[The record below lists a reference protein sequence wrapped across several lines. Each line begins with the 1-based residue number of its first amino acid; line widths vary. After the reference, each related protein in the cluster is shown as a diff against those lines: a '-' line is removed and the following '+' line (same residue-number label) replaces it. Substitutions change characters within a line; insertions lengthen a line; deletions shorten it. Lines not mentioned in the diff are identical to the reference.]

1 MSEAHSAILRGGRQ
15 ARSAVALRRARANVV
30 RLRRVHGRPV
40 VPRRAQASEAVRLAA
55 TQLQAEEMM
64 RAAEEAAQRRGDDAQ
79 QAIDTATEAGRA
91 QGYRDGYAT
100 GREAGR
106 ADLLEALE
114 LVRSVASDGKRLR
127 DAILGNSEAQIVRL
141 LAAAARRLVGEIAE
155 RHPDLVLRA
164 AHEALQQA
172 GNQHILRVRV
182 HPDSKVVLEARYG
195 PTDRDWEVRGDR
207 GIAAGGCIV
216 DTEAGVIDAS
226 FDGQVNE
233 IGAAWEELAS

>member
-1 MSEAHSAILRGGRQ
+1 MSEARSAILRGGRQ

-141 LAAAARRLVGEIAE
+141 LVGEIAE
-155 RHPDLVLRA
+155 RHPDLELRA

-182 HPDSKVVLEARYG
+182 HPDSKAVLEARYG